1 MPSGAWS
8 RDMGSEVGIFL
19 GASDAACPSPFY
31 LVTTQ
36 VTLWAAPHSSYCPV
50 SAGLV
55 NKVTVGSLLSPC
67 RSMWSKTCRLSW
79 WTVCPGRVVC
89 RALAR
94 GSSSRW
100 VSLGHH
106 PS

>member
-8 RDMGSEVGIFL
+8 REVGSEVGIFL
-19 GASDAACPSPFY
+19 GAPGAACPSPFH

-36 VTLWAAPHSSYCPV
+36 VTPWAAPHSSYCPV
-50 SAGLV
+50 STGLV
-55 NKVTVGSLLSPC
+55 KKVTVGSLRSLC
-67 RSMWSKTCRLSW
+67 RSMWSKTYCLSW
-79 WTVCPGRVVC
+79 WAVCPGPVVC

-94 GSSSRW
+94 GSSNRW